1 MEQSKESSQ
10 QHILLVIA
18 ILTGVAILMFASLFV
33 FGVNPAEAVCGDGR
47 INCDPWQTGAIYCE
61 DDGIRVLY
69 ARSDDSRQGQQAL
82 FASRADID
90 DSGIPSGTDAVLLA
104 SNDSAY
110 TLHRLSDAR
119 IQFTSPG
126 LELGTLYTFF
136 FHYPVCIGAGPVFL
150 DSGIGGDPNA
160 GSLDTPTPL
169 PPTLTPAPPSVGAH
183 SITCGPNAGEYTL
196 NYSGI
201 GAGANITYT
210 ISTNPTV
217 DNHAGTLPVG
227 TGSITFNYSGVGL
240 FNVTGTYSDTPLV
253 PDTAA
258 NCP

>member
-10 QHILLVIA
+10 QHILLVVA
-18 ILTGVAILMFASLFV
+18 ILTGVAILMFTSLFV

-47 INCDPWQTGAIYCE
+47 INCDPWQTGAIYCQ
-61 DDGIRVLY
+61 DNGIRVLY

-82 FASRADID
+82 FVSRADVD
-90 DSGIPSGTDAVLLA
+90 NSGIPSGIDALLLA
-104 SNDSAY
+104 SNASAY

-126 LELGTLYTFF
+126 LEAGTLYTFF
-136 FHYPVCIGAGPVFL
+136 FHYPACIGAGPVFL
-150 DSGIGGDPNA
+150 DSPSVNI
-160 GSLDTPTPL
+160 TPTL
-169 PPTLTPAPPSVGAH
+169 PPTLTPAPPSIGAH

-201 GAGANITYT
+201 SVGANITYT